1 MVTVDSFR
9 RPILPGFFWIGVNSR
24 RHFGR
29 GFVITLKVRFQFMS
43 QTAREYHLIL
53 AGDDFLD
60 QLMSNRGSLCAH
72 GGLSLRFF
80 LDSFLPR
87 WGRRRHFI
95 LFALDLLYGVQ
106 NG

>member
-60 QLMSNRGSLCAH
+60 QLMSDRGSLWAH

-80 LDSFLPR
+80 PDGFLLR
-87 WGRRRHFI
+87 RGRRRHFN